1 MDIKCIC
8 QDQDKDEYEYEDD
21 DDDDDARSK
30 SNKTKTVKHLRWRA
44 PQSLPQDRATIG
56 VFFSNECHSGS
67 CES

>member
-44 PQSLPQDRATIG
+44 PLGLLQDRATIG
-56 VFFSNECHSGS
+56 LFFSNDSGS
-67 CES
+67 CEP